1 MPADLDSL
9 TDMTRTLGTSRLV
22 VSPIGLGCNNFGRKG
37 TRTEDQSGTDA
48 VIHAAID
55 HGITLFDTADM
66 YGQPPTTSETLMG
79 VALAKAGSAARDKV
93 VLATKWG
100 HQGVDLVGAEQWGPK
115 GARLY
120 IRNAVEASLRRL
132 QTDRIDL
139 YQQHTP
145 DPATPIEETVRALD
159 ELVDEG
165 KIRAYGHSNFSPEQI
180 AAAAEVETPNGFV
193 SAQDEYS
200 LVARDVE
207 KEVLPA
213 VLETGIGFLPYFPL
227 ANGLLSGKYSK
238 GTGPADA
245 RLTALKPQL
254 LEQTDW
260 ARIDEYERIVSDAGR
275 TMLETTFQW
284 MLAQPAVTSVIAGA
298 TRPEQ
303 VAQNAAAGNGEL
315 DGATIER
322 IAELFS

>member
-1 MPADLDSL
+1 
-9 TDMTRTLGTSRLV
+9 MTRTLGNSGIE

-37 TRTEDQSGTDA
+37 TRTEDQAGTDA

-55 HGITLFDTADM
+55 HGISLFDTADI
-66 YGQPPTTSETLMG
+66 YGNPATTSETLMG
-79 VALAKAGSAARDKV
+79 ASFAKAGSAARDKV

-100 HQGVDLVGAEQWGPK
+100 HQQLAIEGTEAWGPK
-115 GARLY
+115 GARPY

-132 QTDRIDL
+132 QTDRIEL
-139 YQQHTP
+139 YQLHTP
-145 DPATPIEETVRALD
+145 DPETPIEETVRALD

-165 KIRAYGHSNFSPEQI
+165 KIIAYGHSNLSPEQI
-180 AAAAEVETPNGFV
+180 AEAAAVETPNGFV
-193 SAQDEYS
+193 TAQDEYS

-213 VLETGIGFLPYFPL
+213 VLEAGIGFLPYFPL
-227 ANGLLSGKYSK
+227 ANGLLSGKYSR

-254 LEQTDW
+254 LDGVDW
-260 ARIDEYERIVSDAGR
+260 SRIDEYERIARGAGR
-275 TMLETTFQW
+275 SMLETTFQW
-284 MLAQPAVTSVIAGA
+284 LLAQPAVTSVIAGA

-303 VAQNAAAGNGEL
+303 VAQNAAAGGASL
-315 DGATIER
+315 DAATVEE
-322 IAELFS
+322 IAHLFA

>member
-1 MPADLDSL
+1 MTRLDSL
-9 TDMTRTLGTSRLV
+9 SGMTRTLGTSSIE

-55 HGITLFDTADM
+55 HGITLFDTADI
-66 YGQPPTTSETLMG
+66 YGNPATTSESLMG
-79 VALAKAGSAARDKV
+79 VALAKAGSAARDKI

-100 HQGVDLVGAEQWGPK
+100 HQDLAVEGTETWGAK
-115 GARLY
+115 GARGY
-120 IRNAVEASLRRL
+120 IRKAVEASLRRL

-145 DPATPIEETVRALD
+145 DPSTPIEETVRALD
-159 ELVDEG
+159 ELVAEG
-165 KIRAYGHSNFSPEQI
+165 KIRAYGHSNFTPDQI
-180 AAAAEVETPNGFV
+180 GAAAAVETPNGFA

-200 LVARDVE
+200 LIARDVE

-227 ANGLLSGKYSK
+227 ANGLLSGKYSA
-238 GTGPADA
+238 GTGPADG
-245 RLTALKPQL
+245 RLTALKPQV

-260 ARIDEYERIVSDAGR
+260 TRLEAYERIANDAGM
-275 TMLETTFQW
+275 TMLEATFQW

-303 VAQNAAAGNGEL
+303 IAQNAAAGNGEL
-315 DGATIER
+315 DRGTVEAIGD
-322 IAELFS
+322 LFS

>member
-1 MPADLDSL
+1 
-9 TDMTRTLGTSRLV
+9 MTRTLGTSQLE

-37 TRTEDQSGTDA
+37 TRTEEQSGTDA

-79 VALAKAGSAARDKV
+79 VALARAGSAARDKV

-100 HQGVDLVGAEQWGPK
+100 HQGVDLEGAEEWGPK

-139 YQQHTP
+139 YQLHTP
-145 DPATPIEETVRALD
+145 DPSTPIEETVRALD
-159 ELVDEG
+159 ELVAEG
-165 KIRAYGHSNFSPEQI
+165 KIRAYGHSNFSPDQI
-180 AAAAEVETPNGFV
+180 GAAAEVETANGFV

-227 ANGLLSGKYSK
+227 ANGLLSGKYSRGTDSK

-260 ARIDEYERIVSDAGR
+260 KRIDEYERIVSDAGK

-303 VAQNAAAGNGEL
+303 VVQNAAAGNGAL
-315 DGATIER
+315 DAATIER
-322 IAELFS
+322 VSELFA

>member
-1 MPADLDSL
+1 
-9 TDMTRTLGTSRLV
+9 MTRTLGSSSIE
-22 VSPIGLGCNNFGRKG
+22 VSPIGLGCNNFGRRG

-55 HGITLFDTADM
+55 HGITLFDTADI
-66 YGQPPTTSETLMG
+66 YGNPATTSETLMG
-79 VALAKAGSAARDKV
+79 VALAKAGSTARDRV

-100 HQGVDLVGAEQWGPK
+100 HQDLLVEGTESWGAK
-115 GARLY
+115 GTRGY
-120 IRNAVEASLRRL
+120 IRKAVEASLRRL

-139 YQQHTP
+139 YQLHTP
-145 DPATPIEETVRALD
+145 DPETPIEETVRALD

-165 KIRAYGHSNFSPEQI
+165 KIRAYGHSNFTPDQI
-180 AAAAEVETPNGFV
+180 AAAAAVETPNGFV

-200 LVARDVE
+200 LVAREVE
-207 KEVLPA
+207 REVLPA

-227 ANGLLSGKYSK
+227 ANGLLSGKYSG
-238 GTGPADA
+238 GTGPADG

-254 LEQTDW
+254 LDEVDW
-260 ARIDEYERIVSDAGR
+260 TRIDRYERIARDAGR
-275 TMLETTFQW
+275 SMLETTFQW
-284 MLAQPAVTSVIAGA
+284 LLAQPAVTSVIAGA

-303 VAQNAAAGNGEL
+303 IAQNAAAGNGSL
-315 DGATIER
+315 DAATVDE

>member
-1 MPADLDSL
+1 
-9 TDMTRTLGTSRLV
+9 MTRTLGSSGIE
-22 VSPIGLGCNNFGRKG
+22 VSAIGLGCNNFGRKG

-55 HGITLFDTADM
+55 HGITLFDTADI
-66 YGQPPTTSETLMG
+66 YGNPATTSETLMG

-100 HQGVDLVGAEQWGPK
+100 HQGFAIDGTESWGPK
-115 GARLY
+115 GARQY

-139 YQQHTP
+139 YQLHTP
-145 DPATPIEETVRALD
+145 DPVTPIEETVRALD
-159 ELVDEG
+159 ELVAEG
-165 KIRAYGHSNFSPEQI
+165 KIRAYGHSNFSADQI
-180 AAAAEVETPNGFV
+180 GAAAEVESPNGFV

-207 KEVLPA
+207 REVLPA

-227 ANGLLSGKYSK
+227 ANGLLSGKYSR

-254 LEQTDW
+254 LEQADW
-260 ARIDEYERIVSDAGR
+260 SRIDEYARIAREADRS
-275 TMLETTFQW
+275 MLETTFQW
-284 MLAQPAVTSVIAGA
+284 LLAQPAVTSVIAGA

-303 VAQNAAAGNGEL
+303 VAQNAAAGEGEL
-315 DGATIER
+315 DAATVER
-322 IAELFS
+322 ISELFS

>member
-1 MPADLDSL
+1 
-9 TDMTRTLGTSRLV
+9 MTRTLGNSGIE

-100 HQGVDLVGAEQWGPK
+100 HQGLTIEGTEDWGPK
-115 GARLY
+115 GARTY

-132 QTDRIDL
+132 QTDRIEL
-139 YQQHTP
+139 YQLHTP
-145 DPATPIEETVRALD
+145 DPETPIEDTVWALD
-159 ELVDEG
+159 ELVAEG
-165 KIRAYGHSNFSPEQI
+165 KIRAYGHSNFTPDQI
-180 AAAAEVETPNGFV
+180 GAAAEVESPNGFV
-193 SAQDEYS
+193 TAQDEYS

-213 VLETGIGFLPYFPL
+213 VLELGIGFLPYFPL
-227 ANGLLSGKYSK
+227 ANGLLSGKYSRGTDAK

-254 LEQTDW
+254 LEGVDW
-260 ARIDEYERIVSDAGR
+260 ARIGEYERIARDAER
-275 TMLETTFQW
+275 SMLETTFQW
-284 MLAQPAVTSVIAGA
+284 LLAQPAVTSVIAGA

-303 VAQNAAAGNGEL
+303 VAQNAAAGNGALEA
-315 DGATIER
+315 ATVEE
-322 IAELFS
+322 IAALFA

>member
-1 MPADLDSL
+1 
-9 TDMTRTLGTSRLV
+9 MTRTLGSSDIQ
-22 VSPIGLGCNNFGRKG
+22 VSPIGLGCNNFGRRG

-55 HGITLFDTADM
+55 HGITLFDTADI
-66 YGQPPTTSETLMG
+66 YGNPATTSETLMG
-79 VALAKAGSAARDKV
+79 VAIAKAGSAARDRI

-100 HQGVDLVGAEQWGPK
+100 HQDLAVEGTEAWGAK
-115 GARLY
+115 GARGY

-139 YQQHTP
+139 YQMHTP
-145 DPATPIEETVRALD
+145 DPETPIEETVRALD
-159 ELVDEG
+159 ELVAEG

-180 AAAAEVETPNGFV
+180 ATAAAVETQNGFV

-207 KEVLPA
+207 REVLPA

-227 ANGLLSGKYSK
+227 ANGLLSGKYSG
-238 GTGPADA
+238 GTGPADG

-254 LEQTDW
+254 LDGVDW
-260 ARIDEYERIVSDAGR
+260 ARIEQYERIARDAGR

-284 MLAQPAVTSVIAGA
+284 LLAQPAVTSVIAGA
-298 TRPEQ
+298 TSPEQ
-303 VAQNAAAGNGEL
+303 IAQNAAAGNGSL
-315 DGATIER
+315 DPATVEE
-322 IAELFS
+322 IADLFA

>member
-1 MPADLDSL
+1 
-9 TDMTRTLGTSRLV
+9 MTRTLGTSGIE
-22 VSPIGLGCNNFGRKG
+22 VSPIGLGCNNFGRRG

-79 VALAKAGSAARDKV
+79 VALAKAGSTARDKV

-100 HQGVDLVGAEQWGPK
+100 HQGVEIEGAEDWGPK
-115 GARLY
+115 GARGY

-132 QTDRIDL
+132 QTDRIEL
-139 YQQHTP
+139 YQLHTP
-145 DPATPIEETVRALD
+145 DPETPIEETVRALD
-159 ELVDEG
+159 ELMAEG
-165 KIRAYGHSNFSPEQI
+165 KIRAYGHSNFTPDQI
-180 AAAAEVETPNGFV
+180 GAAAEVESPNGFV

-227 ANGLLSGKYSK
+227 GNGLLSGKYSG

-254 LEQTDW
+254 LEGVDW
-260 ARIDEYERIVSDAGR
+260 ARIEQYERIARDAGR
-275 TMLETTFQW
+275 SMLETTFQW
-284 MLAQPAVTSVIAGA
+284 LLAQPAVSSVIAGA

-303 VAQNAAAGNGEL
+303 VVQNAAAGQGAL
-315 DGATIER
+315 DAATVQEISD
-322 IAELFS
+322 LFA